1 MAINHIHSND
11 EFTQAI
17 NHDLVLVDFFADW
30 CGPCQA
36 LGPILEQ
43 VSGEVDYQIYKINI
57 DELGDI
63 AGQYQVVSI
72 PTMMI
77 FKNGEMVDKH
87 VGVMQRDEI
96 MTWVNSKK

>member
-17 NHDLVLVDFFADW
+17 NQNLVLVDFFADW

-43 VSGEVDYQIYKINI
+43 VCGEVDYPIYKINI

-96 MTWVNSKK
+96 TTWVNSKK

>member
-17 NHDLVLVDFFADW
+17 NQDLVLVDFFADW

-43 VSGEVDYQIYKINI
+43 VSGEVDYPIYEINI